1 MAFTGFSKK
10 TLTFFEDLDQN
21 NTKEWFSEHKEDYI
35 AYVQEPALAFVQ
47 EMGERLQTLAP
58 INADTR
64 TNGSGT
70 LMRPYRDTRFSKD
83 KTPYKTSVAGMF
95 WEGIGKKTQSPAFG
109 FHLDTSGL
117 HLMTGMFAFS
127 KYQLEL
133 YRKAVDQKSSGEKL
147 QEIID
152 DLRTKKYNIVGE
164 SYKRIPKGFDLEHPR
179 KTLLKHGALYVHPK
193 PIAKSKLSSVKL
205 LDEVYAHFE
214 TTSPLHYWLTAIL
227 N

>member
-1 MAFTGFSKK
+1 MAFTGFPKK
-10 TLTFFEDLDQN
+10 TLIFFEDLKEN
-21 NTKEWFSEHKEDYI
+21 NTKEWFTDHKDDYI
-35 AYVQEPALAFVQ
+35 SYVQEPALAFV
-47 EMGERLQTLAP
+47 EDMGERLQTLAP
-58 INADTR
+58 VNADKR

-152 DLRTKKYNIVGE
+152 DLIANKYNLVGE
-164 SYKRIPKGFDLEHPR
+164 HYKKIPKGFDLNHPR
-179 KTLLKHGALYVHPK
+179 EALLKHSTLYVHPK
-193 PIAKSKLSSVKL
+193 PIAKSKLSSAKL
-205 LDEVYAHFE
+205 LDEVYQQFE
-214 TTSPLHYWLTAIL
+214 TAAPLHYWLTAIL